1 MTEQQEIR
9 RITHGRKINYQ
20 TNNPDLILH
29 AIREVNGCL
38 WFDFIHKK
46 KCGKVTQKLL
56 YQGVPDLFWRGT
68 KEDYEKFLK
77 MIEKRK
83 KHIEKRSKRK
93 KDD

>member
-38 WFDFIHKK
+38 WFDFIHKN

-56 YQGVPDLFWRGT
+56 YQDVPDLFWRGT
-68 KEDYEKFLK
+68 KEEYKKFLK

-83 KHIEKRSKRK
+83 KHIEKRSKR
-93 KDD
+93 